1 MYETARHAKN
11 CILIQKPNFCGD
23 IMSKSNLEIVQ
34 PTRLSSR
41 NKAAFDDQHAI
52 DKSHTAEIVI
62 ALCGPMGTPLHEVA
76 KLFQELLQGTDYQY
90 QHVSIIR
97 LSDEIREL
105 ANLKNRNCSIRE
117 LIEAGNRLRHDHGN
131 ALLARVAIKK
141 ITLAREG
148 LNVQRNASEQ
158 KELFGDEA
166 SDEDLK
172 PIYSIRSCHIIDSIK
187 NIEELRLLRSVYGDM
202 LHVIGVYTPVEM
214 RIDRLSKRTNRG
226 DNVHELIDR
235 DSGEELN
242 YGQKVRDTFPQS
254 DFFLRADAGTDSQL
268 RTRVKRFLDLMLG
281 TRIATPTS
289 NERAMYAAYSA
300 ARNSA
305 CLSRQVGASITS
317 KDGETIAVGWNDV
330 PRPFGGLYESLDSGE
345 STDGDHRCWNLE
357 GGHCFNDEEKDLLAD
372 AVVSRMVEK
381 KIVAVDKQGEARELI
396 RHDTQ
401 LKSLIEF
408 SRAVHAEMHALLN
421 AGSTHGKKLR
431 GGKLFVTTYPC
442 HSCARHI
449 VAAGIT
455 EVYFLEP
462 YRKSLATKL
471 HSDAITER
479 ESDTAKVRIL
489 PFDGVAPSRF
499 LKFFSAHD
507 DGRKDPSSGKMRS
520 RSAYPVTAITLEA
533 IPTLEAMAVRS
544 LQFGQPQTPSADT
557 AGAPA
562 PTDGKTDG
570 E

>member
-1 MYETARHAKN
+1 
-11 CILIQKPNFCGD
+11 
-23 IMSKSNLEIVQ
+23 MSKSNLEVVQ
-34 PTRLSSR
+34 PTKRAR
-41 NKAAFDDQHAI
+41 QNKAAFNDQHAL
-52 DKSHTAEIVI
+52 DRSRTAEIVI

-76 KLFQELLQGTDYQY
+76 KTFEELLTGTDYHY
-90 QHVSIIR
+90 EHVSIIR
-97 LSDEIREL
+97 LSDEIRAL
-105 ANLKNRNCSIRE
+105 ANLTDPNCSTRE
-117 LIEAGNRLRHDHGN
+117 LIEAGNNLRHDHGN
-131 ALLARVAIKK
+131 AFLARAAIKK

-148 LNVQRNASEQ
+148 LNVDRNVAEQ
-158 KELFGDEA
+158 QGLFDDEA
-166 SDEDLK
+166 SDQDLK

-226 DNVHELIDR
+226 DHIYKLIDQ
-235 DSGEELN
+235 DSGEEMD
-242 YGQKVRDTFPQS
+242 YGQQVRDTFPQS

-268 RTRVKRFLDLMLG
+268 HARVKRFLDLMLG
-281 TRIATPTS
+281 TRIATPTP

-305 CLSRQVGASITS
+305 CLSRQVGASLTS
-317 KDGETIAVGWNDV
+317 KDGEIISVGWNDV
-330 PRPFGGLYESLDSGE
+330 PRPFGGLYESLDSGD
-345 STDGDHRCWNLE
+345 SLDGDHRCWNLD
-357 GGHCFNDEEKDLLAD
+357 GGHCFNDEEKDVIAD
-372 AVVSRMVEK
+372 AVVSRMVQKE
-381 KIVAVDKQGEARELI
+381 IVAEDKRGEAFKLI

-401 LKSLIEF
+401 LKGLIEF

-421 AGSTHGKKLR
+421 AGATHGQKVQ

-507 DGRKDPSSGKMRS
+507 EGRKDPSSGKMRS

-533 IPTLEAMAVRS
+533 IPTLESVAVRS
-544 LQFGQPQTPSADT
+544 LQFGQPQTPSSGPAHS
-557 AGAPA
+557 AA